1 MYHVIARADRAGS
14 HFFDAAT
21 MRFFNSRVLNATL
34 TQMDATGD
42 VFRFVTS
49 ELMPGDP
56 RREYTVRQV
65 TFRKVPNTPSGAPQA
80 ERVLF
85 DTIGEFQAYN
95 SAAQARRHIRDD
107 A

>member
-14 HFFDAAT
+14 HFFDKAT

-49 ELMPGDP
+49 EKMDYADK
-56 RREYTVRQV
+56 RTYTVRSC
-65 TFRKVPNTPSGAPQA
+65 TFYREADNNGTPREKV
-80 ERVLF
+80 EF
-85 DTIGEFQAYN
+85 DTVGEFRQYG

>member
-14 HFFDAAT
+14 HFFDKAT
-21 MRFFNSRVLNATL
+21 MRFFNSRLLPATL

-42 VFRFVTS
+42 RFRFVTS
-49 ELMPGDP
+49 ERFDANS
-56 RREYTVRQV
+56 RRSYTVRSV
-65 TFRKVPNTPSGAPQA
+65 TFYRVADNNGTPR
-80 ERVLF
+80 ERVEVN
-85 DTIGEFQAYN
+85 TVGEFQAYG